1 MKKTPTPKK
10 GEITR
15 KWYLIDARNKT
26 LGRLASQIAK
36 ILRGKHKPYFVP
48 HMDCGDGVIVINS
61 KYIKVTG
68 KKLKQKVYRK
78 HSGYMGGLKTITLE
92 KLLEKNPAKVLR
104 LAVERM
110 IPRTS
115 LGKRIMRKLKIYP
128 EDKHPHQAQKPQI
141 LEI

>member
-78 HSGYMGGLKTITLE
+78 YSGYMGGLKTITLE
-92 KLLEKNPAKVLR
+92 KLLEKNPTKVLR